1 MKMHHY
7 KGTGLDNVYLANG
20 FDEFTFGDETAV
32 SIMNVEGLH
41 RAIVTHLISHSMKL
55 GGKEIRFLR
64 NEINLPQRA
73 LAELL
78 GVDVQT
84 VANWEK
90 SVHEIN
96 GAAER
101 LYRLFVGERLLNRRG
116 KVGKLLEQY
125 TTLTNHYEERMCF
138 METEEGWKEA
148 A

>member
-1 MKMHHY
+1 MKMYQY
-7 KGTGLDNVYLANG
+7 KGTGLDNIYLANG
-20 FDEFTFGDETAV
+20 FDSVPYGDEIAISV
-32 SIMNVEGLH
+32 MNVEGLH
-41 RAIVTHLISHSMKL
+41 RAIATHLICHSTKL

-64 NEINLPQRA
+64 NEIDFPQSA
-73 LAELL
+73 LAKLL

-90 SVHEIN
+90 GIHAIN

-101 LYRLFVGERLLNRRG
+101 LLRLFVGERLLNRKG

-125 TTLTNHYEERMCF
+125 ATLTNHFEERLCF
-138 METEEGWKEA
+138 METDDGWKEA